1 MKLGVP
7 VGGGNVI
14 EVFDLTREGDVE
26 LSEGPGVWKARW
38 LMQSSVYTRSFILSE
53 IQLILIYTEGKPI

>member
-26 LSEGPGVWKARW
+26 LSEGPGVWKVRW
-38 LMQSSVYTRSFILSE
+38 LMQSLLHTCSFILSQ
-53 IQLILIYTEGKPI
+53 IQLKLIYTEGKPT